1 MRLKE
6 TLARF
11 EDLRYPITADELVE
25 RIGDEE
31 VDLQNGTETI
41 ADVMDRLE
49 VDRFT
54 DPNDAHA
61 AFMSGLGE
69 GAIGRKAY
77 GDRDPPLSGTGRDP
91 RSVRDLLEGEDR
103 FDAGG
108 PHCGI
113 CEYVKLVGDWDVAA
127 FCTKKGELL
136 EGVEVGDVCGEY
148 RASS

>member
-1 MRLKE
+1 MRLRE

-11 EDLRYPITADELVE
+11 EDLTYPITTDELVE

-31 VDLQNGTETI
+31 VELQNGTETV
-41 ADVMDRLE
+41 ADVMARLS

-61 AFMSGLGE
+61 AFMSGLTE
-69 GAIGRKAY
+69 RAIGRKAY
-77 GDRDPPLSGTGRDP
+77 ADRDPPLSGGERDP
-91 RSVRDLLEGEDR
+91 RSVRELLEGEGR

-113 CEYVKLVGDWDVAA
+113 CEYVTLVGDWDVAA

-136 EGVEVGDVCGEY
+136 DEVAVGEVCGEY